1 MEKRIGRQEPTTHFT
16 LPYTQTDG
24 ENAVRLYE
32 MTGREVFEW
41 QKIIVYDLLARNEDS
56 LWTHTSYGYEVPR
69 QNGKGEILII
79 RELYGLAIGE
89 RILHTAHLVQ
99 TAHKAWERLCSILDK
114 LNITYHSIKAKGQ
127 ELIDLPE
134 GGRIEFRTR
143 TEKGGLG
150 ESYDL
155 LVVDEAQE
163 YQMTHKSALQYVI
176 SASGNPQTVMC
187 GTPPTPISS
196 GTVFKDFRA
205 SVLSGQSEDS
215 GWAEWS
221 VDDMSDVNDRDLW
234 YMCNPSL
241 GLKLTERTITTETGD
256 AIDFNIQRLGLWI
269 KYNQQSAILKTDWDA
284 ILTHKLPKFVGRMC
298 VGIKYNKNGE
308 SVSLAIAVK
317 TDDDHIF
324 LEVVANHPV
333 RDGNDW
339 ILMFLAK
346 AQNNIKQIVVD
357 GAGGRDILL
366 DELKVEKI
374 KRIHSVTAADVVKAN
389 ASFERNLYD
398 KKLLRMDQPG
408 LTKVA
413 TNCEKRAIGSKGGFG
428 YQAIFAED
436 DISLLD
442 AVVLATWGTEEFPE
456 PKKQKIW
463 Y

>member
-1 MEKRIGRQEPTTHFT
+1 MEKRIGRQEPTTHFA

-24 ENAVRLYE
+24 EDAVRLYE
-32 MTGREVFEW
+32 LTGRKVFEW
-41 QKIIVYDLLARNEDS
+41 QQIIAYDLLARNEDG

-89 RILHTAHLVQ
+89 KILHTAHLVQ
-99 TAHKAWERLCSILDK
+99 TAHKAWERLCSILDM
-114 LNITYHSIKAKGQ
+114 LDIPYHSIKAKGQ

-163 YQMTHKSALQYVI
+163 YQTTHKSALQYVI

-196 GTVFKDFRA
+196 GTVFKDFRN

-215 GWAEWS
+215 GWTEWS
-221 VDDMSDVNDRDLW
+221 VDELSDVHDRNLW

-256 AIDFNIQRLGLWI
+256 VVDFNIQRLGLWI

-284 ILTHKLPKFVGRMC
+284 ILTHNLPKYVGYMS

-308 SVSLAIAVK
+308 SVSLAIALK
-317 TDDDHIF
+317 TDDDRIF
-324 LEVVANHPV
+324 FEVAGNHPV
-333 RDGNDW
+333 RDGTDW
-339 ILMFLAK
+339 ILMFLARAK
-346 AQNNIKQIVVD
+346 DNLKKIIID
-357 GAGGRDILL
+357 GAGNKDILV
-366 DELKVEKI
+366 DALKAENI
-374 KRIHSVTAADVVKAN
+374 KRVHPVTAADVVKAN
-389 ASFERNLYD
+389 AAFEKNLFD
-398 KKLLRMDQPG
+398 KKLLRMDQPA

-413 TNCEKRAIGSKGGFG
+413 TNCEKRVIGSRGGFG
-428 YQAIFAED
+428 YKEIFGED

-442 AVVLATWGTEEFPE
+442 AVILAAWGAEEFPD
-456 PKKQKIW
+456 PKKQHIW